1 MLKLKLLPVKIFITI
16 ILLSAPFA
24 SYSWGVLGHRI
35 VGEIASVYLTPK
47 ARLAVANILGTESI
61 AIASNWPDFIK
72 SDTSYK
78 YLASWHYVNL
88 PAGLNA
94 EKVYAFLISD
104 TTVNAYNR
112 LNFITLQ
119 LKSKKLS
126 QVQKVFYLRL
136 LIHIVGDVHQP
147 LHIGRPEDRGG
158 NSIKV
163 TWFNTPYNL
172 HQIWDNV
179 LINFQQLSYT
189 EYARAINHPTPAQ
202 LKLWRSQQAWQ
213 WFYHSYQL
221 AEQVYGDVKGA
232 DQKLDYE
239 YNFKYIALLEEQLLM
254 GGVHLAAVLNDIYK

>member
-1 MLKLKLLPVKIFITI
+1 MRKLKLLPVKIFITI

-35 VGEIASVYLTPK
+35 VGEIASGYLTPK

-94 EKVYAFLISD
+94 ENVYAFLISD

-126 QVQKVFYLRL
+126 QVQKIFYLRL

-147 LHIGRPEDRGG
+147 LHVGRPEDRGG

-202 LKLWRSQQAWQ
+202 FKLWRSQQAWQ

-221 AEQVYGDVKGA
+221 AEQVYGDVKGP

-254 GGVHLAAVLNDIYK
+254 GGVHLATVLNDIYK